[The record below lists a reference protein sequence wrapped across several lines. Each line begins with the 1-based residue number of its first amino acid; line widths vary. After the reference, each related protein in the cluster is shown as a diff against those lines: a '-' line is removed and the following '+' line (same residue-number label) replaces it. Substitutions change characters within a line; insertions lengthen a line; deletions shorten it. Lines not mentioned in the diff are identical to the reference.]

1 MRGSGELVFRVMKV
15 FLVRVFNRIAR
26 SLGIPEMQH
35 RIDLVEQTLA
45 KQHDLTLDQL
55 RAMDVFLRNRLNL
68 EYETI
73 VHQLEN
79 NGQLHERRMLDIQE
93 ALLRHIEILTA
104 EAQRAVVQH
113 TTAHTETVVT
123 DMRSHIE
130 SELAQMR
137 RDITG
142 FRVQALSTREASS
155 PQLEN
160 EIKHR
165 KDHVIDDSLYAALED
180 RFRGSRELVRHRQ
193 STYINF
199 IPKLISMSTPV
210 VDLGCGRGEWLE
222 VLRNDGIP
230 AIGVDSNTVA
240 IAECA
245 QKGLDA
251 VPGDILSFLQSRES
265 SSVGAV
271 TMFQVLEHMPFP
283 LLVEIFQQVR
293 RVLVSGGV
301 FVAEV
306 PNSQTLRVGASTFWI
321 DPTHERPVHP
331 EVLKFLAQQTGF
343 ATSIGLTLNELEPPL
358 AVIDASQSVI
368 DAIDA
373 LHHAINGPGDF
384 AIIAT
389 A

>member
-1 MRGSGELVFRVMKV
+1 MKV

-26 SLGIPEMQH
+26 SFGIPEMQH
-35 RIDLVEQTLA
+35 RIDLVEQTMA

-55 RAMDVFLRNRLNL
+55 RAMDVFLRNRLNSD
-68 EYETI
+68 YETI
-73 VHQLEN
+73 VNQLQNE
-79 NGQLHERRMLDIQE
+79 GQLHERRVLDIQE
-93 ALLRHIEILTA
+93 ALLRHIEILTD

-113 TTAHTETVVT
+113 TTAHTETVVS

-142 FRVQALSTREASS
+142 IRVQAIGPRDASS
-155 PQLEN
+155 PQLDN
-160 EIKHR
+160 ELKQSYGQL
-165 KDHVIDDSLYAALED
+165 IDDSLYAALED
-180 RFRGSRELVRHRQ
+180 RFRGSRELVQHRQ
-193 STYINF
+193 STYVNF
-199 IPKLISMSTPV
+199 MPKLISISTPAI
-210 VDLGCGRGEWLE
+210 DLGCGRGEWLE
-222 VLRNDGIP
+222 VLRKDGIP

-245 QKGLDA
+245 DKGLD
-251 VPGDILSFLQSRES
+251 VVLGDIFSFLESRES

-271 TMFQVLEHMPFP
+271 TMFQVLEHMSFP
-283 LLVEIFQQVR
+283 LLVEIFKQVR
-293 RVLVSGGV
+293 RVLVPGGV
-301 FVAEV
+301 FIAEV
-306 PNSQTLRVGASTFWI
+306 PNSLTLRVGASTFWI

-343 ATSIGLTLNELEPPL
+343 STSVGLTLNELEPPP

-368 DAIDA
+368 DAISE
-373 LHHAINGPGDF
+373 LHHVINGPGDF

>member
-1 MRGSGELVFRVMKV
+1 MKV

-26 SLGIPEMQH
+26 SFGIPEMQH
-35 RIDLVEQTLA
+35 RIDLVEQTMA

-55 RAMDVFLRNRLNL
+55 RAMDVFLRNRLNSD
-68 EYETI
+68 YETI
-73 VHQLEN
+73 VNQLEN
-79 NGQLHERRMLDIQE
+79 EGQLHERRVLDIQE
-93 ALLRHIEILTA
+93 ALLRHIEILTD

-113 TTAHTETVVT
+113 TTAHTETVVS

-142 FRVQALSTREASS
+142 IRVQAIGPRDASS
-155 PQLEN
+155 PQLDN
-160 EIKHR
+160 ELKQSYGQL
-165 KDHVIDDSLYAALED
+165 IDDSLYAALED
-180 RFRGSRELVRHRQ
+180 RFRGSRELVQHRQ
-193 STYINF
+193 STYVNF
-199 IPKLISMSTPV
+199 MPKLISISTPAI
-210 VDLGCGRGEWLE
+210 DLGCGRGEWLE
-222 VLRNDGIP
+222 VLRKDGIP

-245 QKGLDA
+245 DKGLDA
-251 VPGDILSFLQSRES
+251 VLGDIFSFLESRES

-271 TMFQVLEHMPFP
+271 TMFQVLEHMSFP

-293 RVLVSGGV
+293 RVLVPGGV
-301 FVAEV
+301 FIAEV
-306 PNSQTLRVGASTFWI
+306 PNSLTLRVGASTFWI

-331 EVLKFLAQQTGF
+331 EVLKFLAQQAGF
-343 ATSIGLTLNELEPPL
+343 STSIGLTLNELEPPP

-368 DAIDA
+368 DAINE
-373 LHHAINGPGDF
+373 LHHVINGPGDF